1 MYVLYEHHKSA
12 DGAILITDMALAF
25 RFPGNPKINFKALS
39 QQQRALFEIVKEQFF
54 KDIHPKFRS
63 MDDKTKVWS
72 FFSPHGEILYKNLKA
87 SPLTSVGLEFRKV
100 EGLTASIEAGWL
112 EEPKAQFD
120 PSDFFYQ
127 TEPASPTGAGGLS
140 KDSALVQLAALL
152 ETTKDVLSAT
162 DRDKDLIKKLY
173 RRRAL
178 ALHPDRNN
186 GDGSRMSELNM
197 LWQVYNG

>member
-1 MYVLYEHHKSA
+1 MYVLYEHHKGPS
-12 DGAILITDMALAF
+12 GEILITDMALSF

-72 FFSPHGEILYKNLKA
+72 FFSPHGEILYRNLKD
-87 SPLTSVGLEFRKV
+87 SPLTSVGLEFKRV
-100 EGLTASIEAGWL
+100 EGLQTSVENGWIS
-112 EEPKAQFD
+112 EPKARFD
-120 PSDFFYQ
+120 PGDFFYNP
-127 TEPASPTGAGGLS
+127 EPASPTGAGSITKDQAALHLS
-140 KDSALVQLAALL
+140 VLLELPKDSLI
-152 ETTKDVLSAT
+152 ST
-162 DRDKDLIKKLY
+162 DRDKDLIKKAY
-173 RRRAL
+173 RRKAL
-178 ALHPDRNN
+178 AFHPDRNS